1 MMTLTKSVLGVT
13 TALAVSAPALA
24 HHEATF
30 TATSQGPHGPSGLV
44 IGGVVIGLATIIAL
58 AIKAIRNRV

>member
-1 MMTLTKSVLGVT
+1 MMTFSKTVWGVT

-30 TATSQGPHGPSGLV
+30 TATSQAPPGPSAIV
-44 IGGVVIGLATIIAL
+44 IGAGMIGLATL
-58 AIKAIRNRV
+58 TVWAIKFIRGRT